1 MLTATRVR
9 VPVSRRHLIAA
20 CALLALT
27 GCSSSG
33 SGGGSSTSAPA
44 TKSAGATTSASAPA
58 AGGGASQ
65 IVIKDFTFVPAALTV
80 APGTTVTV
88 KNEDSTTHTVT
99 ASSDKAFDTG
109 DIAPGRSATFAAP
122 KKAGTYDYIC
132 TIHQFM
138 KGSLTVS

>member
-1 MLTATRVR
+1 MLTAIRVR
-9 VPVSRRHLIAA
+9 VPRRHLIAA

-33 SGGGSSTSAPA
+33 GGSGSSTSAPA
-44 TKSAGATTSASAPA
+44 SKSAGATTSASSPA

-65 IVIKDFTFVPAALTV
+65 IVIKDFKFVPASLTV
-80 APGTTVTV
+80 APGATVTV
-88 KNEDSTTHTVT
+88 KNEDSTAHTVT
-99 ASSDKAFDTG
+99 ATSNKAFDTG
-109 DIAPGRSATFAAP
+109 DIAPGRTATFAAP
-122 KKAGTYDYIC
+122 KTAGKYDYIC